1 MAPREVT
8 GTATRI
14 LLVFVESN
22 HTYRVWH
29 ETVNPARYRLGRY
42 GPAGNRT
49 LEPQRLSLQR
59 VVPAAGPGE
68 ILTRPDA
75 GTPDAIGTGHRPMTI
90 RITDGTHG

>member
-1 MAPREVT
+1 MAPREAT
-8 GTATRI
+8 GTTARI
-14 LLVFVESN
+14 LLVLVESN
-22 HTYRVWH
+22 HTYLGYH

-90 RITDGTHG
+90 RSTDGTHG